1 MKEKTRKLNNDSGE
15 VIQVALKD
23 TTDGIRA
30 NVFTCAME
38 HSIQNVF
45 FLAPP
50 LSRHYITR
58 STEINNVHQLTL
70 SLALTFAP
78 CFNNSLTIDSCP
90 YQQAR

>member
-1 MKEKTRKLNNDSGE
+1 MWEKKRKHNNDYGE
-15 VIQVALKD
+15 VIQVGLKD

-38 HSIQNVF
+38 HSIHVF

-50 LSRHYITR
+50 LSRHYITQ
-58 STEINNVHQLTL
+58 SSNVHQLTL

-78 CFNNSLTIDSCP
+78 CFNNSLTTDSCP

>member
-1 MKEKTRKLNNDSGE
+1 MWEKKRKHNNDYGE
-15 VIQVALKD
+15 VIQVGLKD

-38 HSIQNVF
+38 HSIHVF

-50 LSRHYITR
+50 LSRHYITL
-58 STEINNVHQLTL
+58 SNNVHQLTL
-70 SLALTFAP
+70 SLTLMFAP
-78 CFNNSLTIDSCP
+78 CFNNSLTTDSCP